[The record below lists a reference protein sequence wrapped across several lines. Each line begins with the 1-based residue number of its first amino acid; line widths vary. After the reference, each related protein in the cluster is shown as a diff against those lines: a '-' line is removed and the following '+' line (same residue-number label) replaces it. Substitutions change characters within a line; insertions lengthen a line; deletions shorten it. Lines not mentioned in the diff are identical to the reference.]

1 MFQTQKL
8 LKNPSLFEKN
18 RFEIMITTIVGIF
31 WIFHSLDVLNY
42 WIFRDASLVMI
53 VDVLLVVNS
62 SVNSI
67 MYGIFSKQ
75 YRNML
80 KSSLNQACG
89 APKESTTPDFAS
101 KNVSKGLSRTTPA

>member
-1 MFQTQKL
+1 MFQTQELQKT
-8 LKNPSLFEKN
+8 PSLFEKN
-18 RFEIMITTIVGIF
+18 RFEITIMIFVGIF

-53 VDVLLVVNS
+53 ADVLLVVNS
-62 SVNSI
+62 GINSV

-75 YRNML
+75 YRKML

-89 APKESTTPDFAS
+89 APRENTAIDFAS
-101 KNVSKGLSRTTPA
+101 KNTVRGLSRTTPT